1 MAHKKKP
8 YKAELF
14 RIIVKDTK
22 EEIARNLTYDCA
34 VRRCDEDFEIIEE
47 QTTEKLLTENKKMVY

>member
-8 YKAELF
+8 YKEGLF
-14 RIIVKDTK
+14 RIVDKDTK

-34 VRRCDEDFEIIEE
+34 VRRCDEDFEIIEK
-47 QTTEKLLTENKKMVY
+47 QTEKLLTENKKVVY

>member
-8 YKAELF
+8 YKTGLF
-14 RIIVKDTK
+14 RIVDKDTK

-34 VRRCDEDFEIIEE
+34 VRRCDEDFEIIEK
-47 QTTEKLLTENKKMVY
+47 QTEKLLTENKKVVY

>member
-8 YKAELF
+8 YKTGLF
-14 RIIVKDTK
+14 RIIDKDTK

-47 QTTEKLLTENKKMVY
+47 QTEKLLTENKKVVY